1 MGHEDSDSENL
12 DEIVKPLLP
21 VNSVALEPPVTAE
34 PLVPVSKLVE
44 VEKKFEDLSRR
55 LKVNSIFTN
64 TMFLIMI
71 FSVGLNFFLKS
82 QHQLF
87 L

>member
-1 MGHEDSDSENL
+1 MIASIYYILLDLIVGLGHEDSDSENL

-21 VNSVALEPPVTAE
+21 VNSGALEPPVTAE

-55 LKVNSIFTN
+55 LKVNSVFMHLHPI
-64 TMFLIMI
+64 LIT
-71 FSVGLNFFLKS
+71 L
-82 QHQLF
+82 
-87 L
+87 